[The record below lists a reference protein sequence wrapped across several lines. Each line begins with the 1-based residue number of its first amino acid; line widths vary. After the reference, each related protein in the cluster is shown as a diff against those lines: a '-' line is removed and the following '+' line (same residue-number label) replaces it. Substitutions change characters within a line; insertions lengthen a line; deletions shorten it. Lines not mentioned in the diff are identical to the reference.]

1 MINPADVEL
10 IIFDMD
16 GTIVPSL
23 PAVYEAIKRAFHKL
37 GWSVNFN
44 AADINRFF
52 GMPSTLGGGGMYEFI
67 TPSDSHL
74 TLTEVREKVR
84 QEYAD
89 TFHEMA
95 QPYPGVRE
103 TLETL
108 RKRGYKLAQYT
119 NASTA
124 YLNMVMSSLDTAKY
138 FDYIECVYENNL
150 TKIELVRKIRE
161 RFGGATTAVVGDRL
175 HDIEAA
181 RETGSLSIGALFGY
195 GGDEPKKAD
204 LTIKSFEELLNIF
217 DRRLPIFGKILD
229 EIGRRKDR
237 NRAFV
242 VGISGIDGSGKT
254 EFARALEKSLIDRN
268 YKTQA
273 IHLDDFHNPKEIRYA
288 GKDQADN
295 YFNRSFNFNLVAEK
309 LLKSLKRKRTFTTK
323 MTLLDYRT
331 DKYNIEREF
340 SFNTDTIVIF
350 EGVFLFRKEL
360 APYID
365 YKIFLDIT
373 FAESRKRAKR
383 RDPRAVVKKYDG
395 KYLPAQAGYLKEYPP
410 ETTVDMVIDNMA
422 WEYPKI
428 SFLREN

>member
-1 MINPADVEL
+1 
-10 IIFDMD
+10 
-16 GTIVPSL
+16 
-23 PAVYEAIKRAFHKL
+23 
-37 GWSVNFN
+37 
-44 AADINRFF
+44 
-52 GMPSTLGGGGMYEFI
+52 
-67 TPSDSHL
+67 
-74 TLTEVREKVR
+74 
-84 QEYAD
+84 
-89 TFHEMA
+89 
-95 QPYPGVRE
+95 
-103 TLETL
+103 
-108 RKRGYKLAQYT
+108 
-119 NASTA
+119 
-124 YLNMVMSSLDTAKY
+124 MSSLDTAKY